1 MQLHEAAGSSRASSV
16 PAPSQPLCA
25 IARHRLDRP
34 ALPVDGDVLKRR
46 NAHFHPAHLPEPKMY
61 PNPTARPQRRG
72 RRSIRHHKEIRM
84 KNQEAF
90 DKGLKTRREVLGA
103 EYVDSA
109 IRNAD
114 EFNMPMQELVTEYCW
129 NNIWNRPG
137 LDRRTRS
144 MLNLAMITALNRP
157 HELKLHVKG
166 AINNG
171 LTKGDIQEVFL
182 QAAIYCGVPAA
193 IDSFRTAREVFK
205 EMGI

>member
-1 MQLHEAAGSSRASSV
+1 
-16 PAPSQPLCA
+16 
-25 IARHRLDRP
+25 
-34 ALPVDGDVLKRR
+34 
-46 NAHFHPAHLPEPKMY
+46 
-61 PNPTARPQRRG
+61 
-72 RRSIRHHKEIRM
+72 M

-90 DKGLKTRREVLGA
+90 DQGLKTRREVLGA
-103 EYVDSA
+103 AYVDGA

-114 EFNMPMQELVTEYCW
+114 DFNMPMQELVTEYCW
-129 NNIWNRPG
+129 NSIWNRPG

-157 HELKLHVKG
+157 HELKLHVRG

-171 LTKGDIQEVFL
+171 LAKNDIQEVFL

-193 IDSFRTAREVFK
+193 IDSFRVAKEVFT